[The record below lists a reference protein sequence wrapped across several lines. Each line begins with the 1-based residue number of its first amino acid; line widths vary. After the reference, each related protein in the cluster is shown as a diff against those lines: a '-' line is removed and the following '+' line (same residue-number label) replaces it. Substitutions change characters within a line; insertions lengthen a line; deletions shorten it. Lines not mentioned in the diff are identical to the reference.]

1 MFERDWILG
10 ALQMLERDLHLGLLP
25 TRTQNHKV
33 SRMHVLRIGLCG
45 VNESNCP
52 KWLSPRNVLTL
63 DLMMPSEANRK
74 IGHIQDA
81 IPHWGLYVIKVHDL
95 IEFFLQFLLGS
106 QKV

>member
-1 MFERDWILG
+1 
-10 ALQMLERDLHLGLLP
+10 
-25 TRTQNHKV
+25 
-33 SRMHVLRIGLCG
+33 MHVLRIGLCG

-81 IPHWGLYVIKVHDL
+81 IPHWGLQMKDTWISNIRRHGRHSGLRRYETHYGW
-95 IEFFLQFLLGS
+95 Q
-106 QKV
+106 QR